1 MPRFS
6 RRRYKRK
13 PKARKRIDKVQN
25 KRLTRLE
32 ESIEKKFAIHPVRTV
47 TLTSQLATSTA
58 QIYAVLPDLDG
69 TGTESSADPLLGNQ
83 VSLKRVNV
91 KYCLGTAHPSGT
103 AGTTE
108 RAFPFSA
115 RVIFF
120 WNIAPR
126 TWSTSADVPTSTQV
140 TPSWHQLLNN
150 VILDGSVAGNNFN
163 NTTTPLQQITKS
175 NKSLIVILSDR
186 VHQMSQ
192 FATKLAIHGS
202 FNKSYKS
209 MKLCYNNTK
218 DSAGTQPVNRQLY
231 MAVIC
236 DQLTGDQSPEANT
249 IDLSY
254 SSVMHYTD
262 A

>member
-25 KRLTRLE
+25 KRLSRLE

-47 TLTSQLATSTA
+47 TLTSQMGTATA
-58 QIYAVLPDLDG
+58 QIYPVLPDLGG

-83 VSLKRVNV
+83 VSLNRVNV
-91 KYCLGTAHPSGT
+91 KYCIGQATAATMGT
-103 AGTTE
+103 AGFLPK
-108 RAFPFSA
+108 AFSA

-120 WNIAPR
+120 WNVCPR
-126 TWSTSADVPTSTQV
+126 TWSTSADTPTSTQV

-150 VILDGSVAGNNFN
+150 VILDGSVAGQNFN
-163 NTTTPLQQITKS
+163 NTTTCLQQITKS
-175 NKSLIVILSDR
+175 NKSPIVILSDR
-186 VHQMSQ
+186 VHQ
-192 FATKLAIHGS
+192 TCLIGEKLALHGS
-202 FNKSYKS
+202 FNKTYKS
-209 MKLCYNNTK
+209 MKLTYNNTAAA
-218 DSAGTQPVNRQLY
+218 AGTQPVNRQLY

-236 DQLTGDQSPEANT
+236 DQLTGGNEPDADT
-249 IDLSY
+249 IPLSY